1 MSVDKWPEVVAE
13 FDKIE
18 ADIKRA
24 MARFEA
30 RHNAE
35 MDDMRR
41 ELAAVAA
48 KRLQAY
54 RNRIAAKVEEDN
66 K

>member
-1 MSVDKWPEVVAE
+1 MTNDKWPEVVAE
-13 FDKIE
+13 FDRIE

-24 MARFEA
+24 MERFEA

-35 MDDMRR
+35 MNDMRR

-54 RNRIAAKVEEDN
+54 RDRIAKKVEEDG

>member
-1 MSVDKWPEVVAE
+1 MSVDKWHEVVAE
-13 FDKIE
+13 FDRIE

-24 MARFEA
+24 MERFEA

-41 ELAAVAA
+41 ELAAVTV

-54 RNRIAAKVEEDN
+54 RDQLAAKVEEDGR
-66 K
+66 